1 MIKDSF
7 MKKTVFSLISIF
19 ITSFISVAQTPQ
31 ELMQERMDKIKAQNF
46 EYNKG
51 NIDTSHRYFY
61 KTYADFISNNPVQGS
76 KYTGQREILLG
87 SEAVLVLENDDF
99 VEKKMKELKYWGF
112 LDEWAQLLRIFDN
125 HSYYVLD
132 TGKICTYIKAID
144 VVMITDKYGKVTFN
158 WLAENPGDSKD
169 YFSEGMTGKI
179 EDFSDK
185 KFQILTSS
193 HPELFEQYIKEP
205 IDNKS
210 KDKRSLKTLKIKK
223 YVDMFNKME

>member
-1 MIKDSF
+1 MKIK
-7 MKKTVFSLISIF
+7 SIAF
-19 ITSFISVAQTPQ
+19 ILLLSSCFISYAQSPQ
-31 ELMQERMDKIKAQNF
+31 ELMKERQEKIRLQNL

-51 NIDTSHRYFY
+51 NIDTSKRYFY
-61 KTYADFISNNPVQGS
+61 KTYSDFISNNPVQGI

-87 SEAVLVLENDDF
+87 SETVLVLESDDF
-99 VEKKMKELKYWGF
+99 QEKKMKELKYWGF

-144 VVMITDKYGKVTFN
+144 VIMRTDKYGAVTFS

-179 EDFSDK
+179 EDLTDK
-185 KFQILTSS
+185 KFQSITSS
-193 HPELFEQYIKEP
+193 HPEVYQQYLSEP
-205 IDNKS
+205 NDNKA
-210 KDKRSLKTLKIKK
+210 KDKRSQKTLKIKK
-223 YVDMFNKME
+223 YMDMYNKME